1 LYLNQ
6 TEVKR
11 YFFVLFIL
19 VAACTACSDIDTDSP
34 DCIKHSIRG
43 FRSTTACDD
52 GANVREYLF
61 QGQMVYVFDPGTCG
75 ADMTSEV
82 MDEGCETLGYLG
94 GIAGNMII
102 NGESFTNAVYQR
114 TIWEN

>member
-1 LYLNQ
+1 M
-6 TEVKR
+6 KR
-11 YFFVLFIL
+11 IFLVFFIL
-19 VAACTACSDIDTDSP
+19 AAACSACSDIDPDSP

-52 GANVREYLF
+52 GANVKEYLF

-82 MDEGCETLGYLG
+82 MDESCETLGYLG
-94 GIAGNMII
+94 GIAGNTVI
-102 NGESFTNAVYQR
+102 NGDSFSNAVYQR